1 MASSNFQPDTSS
13 SPPTVLNVESLAK
26 TYAIGFFR
34 KKIKAIVDVNVEVRQ
49 GEIFGLLGP
58 NGAGKTTT
66 LKIIMG
72 LVRPSSGSVEL
83 LGQPIDDQGAKS
95 RIGYLP
101 ENPYF
106 YDYLSGRELLAFV
119 GHLFGLPR
127 ATINERSERLL
138 NEVDMGHAADLALR
152 RYSKG
157 MMQRIGI
164 AQALMNDPDLV
175 ILDEPLTGLD
185 PLGRKHLRDLIADLR
200 RRGKTVI
207 ISSHI
212 LADVELLADRVAI
225 LVKGRTVDT
234 GPLHQLVDART
245 LNTEIIV
252 HDGDDSLSGAI
263 SGWQEC
269 AISAEKV
276 EGVDA
281 VRRII
286 VDGDQHTDQAIE
298 LIRKHGGKI
307 VSVIPRKESL
317 EDVVVRRATAGG
329 PEQGAP
335 R

>member
-1 MASSNFQPDTSS
+1 MMPDEMIADELTASESGL
-13 SPPTVLNVESLAK
+13 VLKVENLAK
-26 TYAIGFFR
+26 TYALGFFR
-34 KKIKAIVDVNVEVRQ
+34 KKVKAIVDVNVEVRQ

-72 LVRPSSGSVEL
+72 LVRPTSGSVEL
-83 LGQPIDDQGAKS
+83 LGQPIDDQGAKK

-119 GHLFGLPR
+119 GHLFDLPR
-127 ATINERSERLL
+127 ATIQERSEKLIKD
-138 NEVDMGHAADLALR
+138 VDMGHAADLALR

-200 RRGKTVI
+200 QRGKTVI

-225 LVKGRTVDT
+225 LVKGKTVDT
-234 GPLHQLVDART
+234 GPLSQLVDART

-252 HDGDDSLSGAI
+252 RQADPSLNDAI
-263 SGWQEC
+263 NKWQGSQASIEEVEEGWR
-269 AISAEKV
+269 IVV
-276 EGVDA
+276 EG
-281 VRRII
+281 
-286 VDGDQHTDQAIE
+286 DQQNDQAIE
-298 LIRKHGGKI
+298 LIQEHGGKI

-317 EDVVVRRATAGG
+317 EDVVVRRATADA
-329 PEQGAP
+329 PQQGAP
-335 R
+335 Q